1 MKIVIWHLVQAVS
14 INFVIDS
21 SEPRLLS
28 VENMKTIIGIDIGG
42 TKTAV
47 VEGTSNGE
55 ILQRHEIQTETFAQ
69 TFPIINQLIENFIR
83 KAFHWGREVIALS
96 ISIGGPLKIV
106 EGILINPPHLPGWH
120 GVQLSAEFSQGFPEL
135 PIYVEHDGNAG
146 ALAEY
151 YFGVGKGRADLQH
164 LIFLTFG
171 TGLGAGIIVNGKIVH
186 GATDTAGEVG
196 HWRLSQQGP
205 VGFGKAGSW
214 EGFASGRGLVLLA
227 HEMFPHRW
235 RSDAPIRKFVS
246 DVLSDD
252 SDALVVIQEAGR
264 WMGRGLALL
273 VDVLNPQVIVLGSLA
288 VVLGDRILASARA
301 VIAEEAL
308 PQAVAACEIVPAKL
322 GQHIGDVASLM
333 AALSQP
339 EINNKLSK

>member
-1 MKIVIWHLVQAVS
+1 MEHM
-14 INFVIDS
+14 
-21 SEPRLLS
+21 R
-28 VENMKTIIGIDIGG
+28 TIIGIDIGG

-47 VEGTSNGE
+47 VEGTSDGE
-55 ILQRHEIQTETFAQ
+55 ILQRREIQTESFAQ
-69 TFPIINQLIENFIR
+69 TFPGINELIESFIKR
-83 KAFHWGREVIALS
+83 ASQSNREVIALS
-96 ISIGGPLKIV
+96 ISIGGPLKIA
-106 EGILINPPHLPGWH
+106 EGFLLNPPHLPGWH
-120 GVQLSAEFSQGFPEL
+120 GVHLRAEFSRYFPSL

-151 YFGVGKGRADLQH
+151 YFGVGEGRTDLHH

-196 HWRLSQQGP
+196 HWRLAPYGP

-235 RSDAPIRKFVS
+235 ALDTPIRKFVS

-252 SDALVVIQEAGR
+252 SDALAVIREAGR
-264 WMGRGLALL
+264 WMGQGLALL
-273 VDVLNPQVIVLGSLA
+273 VDVLNPQMIVFGSLA
-288 VVLGDRILASARA
+288 VVLGERILAPARA
-301 VIAEEAL
+301 VLAEEAL
-308 PQAVAACEIVPAKL
+308 PQAVTACEIVPAKL
-322 GQHIGDVASLM
+322 GQRIGDVASLM

-339 EINNKLSK
+339 EINDKLSE